1 MVEVRVGSNHSVLWA
16 EGTWS
21 MNTIASYLGQE
32 ISGAGYLQSE
42 TISSGL
48 TDTGIEASYPGT
60 GRFRSCLKQNATAYK
75 KVNVDETYS
84 GKFSIK
90 RNAHLGGFARYDV
103 PCLYAPK
110 TDTAITWTTYI
121 RYDIDILND
130 GNSALGPVYVRDT
143 FPEATDYLRAHND
156 KWITACS
163 YSAIQYSWLA
173 CYQSKVS
180 LAKDARIDPN
190 DSLVVWYRLDAKVSG
205 HLPEGVSLLN
215 SSLLTENDPYYLSW
229 VISSIKPGQTKYIVY
244 SAQAPGKGRYVNNV
258 RIEATAIDESEITEA
273 NADIAMGLGG
283 SASLAYSGW
292 QPPGWSMD
300 LSENTCSG
308 GASESAVS
316 AERSAGNGS
325 RAGGS
330 CPI

>member
-1 MVEVRVGSNHSVLWA
+1 M
-16 EGTWS
+16 
-21 MNTIASYLGQE
+21 
-32 ISGAGYLQSE
+32 
-42 TISSGL
+42 
-48 TDTGIEASYPGT
+48 
-60 GRFRSCLKQNATAYK
+60 
-75 KVNVDETYS
+75 
-84 GKFSIK
+84 
-90 RNAHLGGFARYDV
+90 GGVARYDV
-103 PCLYAPK
+103 PCLYATK
-110 TDTAITWTTYI
+110 TGTAIPWATYI

-143 FPEATDYLRAHND
+143 FPEATDYPRAHND

-180 LAKDARIDPN
+180 LAKEARIDPN
-190 DSLVVWYRLDAKVSG
+190 DPLVVWYRLDVTNNANYPMIAKVSG
-205 HLPEGVSLLN
+205 YLPEGMSLLN

-244 SAQAPGKGRYVNNV
+244 SAQAPGKGRYVNNA
-258 RIEATAIDESEITEA
+258 RIEATAIDESETAEA
-273 NADIAMGLGG
+273 NSDIAMDLGG

-330 CPI
+330 CPL